1 MVAVR
6 DHRNDCSDAVFDM
19 NTTYSFCVRS
29 RITVVGPGS
38 PGEKVGGE
46 ESASS
51 GGTPMTVG
59 CPRRRSRASAAGSR
73 EAPISMEEARYS
85 MKMSEHY

>member
-29 RITVVGPGS
+29 RITVIFVHVVRFKVLQRVCTACAAAEKLCADHHRSS
-38 PGEKVGGE
+38 PEHTPLRNAWTPFRVDAAV
-46 ESASS
+46 AS
-51 GGTPMTVG
+51 
-59 CPRRRSRASAAGSR
+59 
-73 EAPISMEEARYS
+73 
-85 MKMSEHY
+85 

>member
-29 RITVVGPGS
+29 RITAIESDDGS
-38 PGEKVGGE
+38 EDGDSEISIREFPNSV
-46 ESASS
+46 SASD
-51 GGTPMTVG
+51 GKYTCMRLGLT
-59 CPRRRSRASAAGSR
+59 
-73 EAPISMEEARYS
+73 E
-85 MKMSEHY
+85 